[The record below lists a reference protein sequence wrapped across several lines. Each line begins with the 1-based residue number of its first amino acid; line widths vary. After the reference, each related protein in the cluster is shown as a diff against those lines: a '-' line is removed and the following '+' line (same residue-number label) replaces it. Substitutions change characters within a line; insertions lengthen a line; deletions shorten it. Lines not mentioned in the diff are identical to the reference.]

1 MFLLVCSALFLLV
14 GAPAQGQSVCDAQCR
29 AAQLAAL
36 ERLYITTGGPH
47 WTPPSNLTRGRLGL
61 PWAFGA
67 TSTFSTQN
75 LSALPDYCQWM
86 GIACCQ
92 LDNTVDLTTFLAGAE
107 DSLTANCSAAGGVS
121 GISLAYRNLTGTVPT
136 LWSPFAP
143 SLQHLALSGAT
154 QLAVEP
160 RCRLVRDP

>member
-1 MFLLVCSALFLLV
+1 MFLLACSALLLLV
-14 GAPAQGQSVCDAQCR
+14 GPRVQGQSVCDAQCR

-36 ERLYITTGGPH
+36 EQLYISTGGPH

-61 PWAFGA
+61 PWTFSP
-67 TSTFSTQN
+67 TSSTQN
-75 LSALPDYCQWM
+75 LSVLPDYCEWI

-107 DSLTANCSAAGGVS
+107 DSMTATCSAAGGVS
-121 GISLAYRNLTGTVPT
+121 GISLAYRNLTGPVPT
-136 LWSPFAP
+136 LWSPFAS
-143 SLQHLALSGAT
+143 SLQHLTMSGAT
-154 QLAVEP
+154 QLEVEP